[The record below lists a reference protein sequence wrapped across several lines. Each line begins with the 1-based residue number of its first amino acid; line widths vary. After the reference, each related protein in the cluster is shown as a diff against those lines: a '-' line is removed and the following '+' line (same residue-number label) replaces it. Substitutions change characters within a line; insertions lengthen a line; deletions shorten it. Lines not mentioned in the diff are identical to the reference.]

1 MKILDEKI
9 ITNFE
14 AKKIIEERKKE
25 KDLNYEQKI
34 TIDFLEKSCKITKT
48 VFEKLVKQLSEIQ
61 ILKPRHVA
69 LLINNLP
76 MTEDEVKQ
84 IFAKERTNLKKDEI
98 KKIVEIMQNTIKKK
112 K

>member
-9 ITNFE
+9 ITNSE
-14 AKKIIEERKKE
+14 AKEILEIRKKE
-25 KDLNYEQKI
+25 KDLIYEQKI
-34 TIDFLEKSCKITKT
+34 ALDFLEKTCKISKT
-48 VFEKLVKQLSEIQ
+48 VFDKLIAGLSEIR
-61 ILKPRHVA
+61 ILKPRHMA

-84 IFAKERTNLKKDEI
+84 IFVKERTNLKKDEI

-112 K
+112 